1 MKSRILIAFA
11 FVSVL
16 FSCSSDDSGSGEPTN
31 FLPLESENF
40 WKYNVTLDGT
50 EAGQDHLY
58 VGNDTLVGFKI
69 MKTMAQPVGF
79 FSSSLRHNAL
89 KIAGGKIKLTG
100 KLGLNLGDAFP
111 VDIPVEN
118 FVMFNESAS
127 TNEEL
132 GSVDGVIEQTL
143 GEYPLTIN
151 YTVKS
156 VNLETL
162 ASYTTPAPDN
172 KTYTDVKKVKMVMNM
187 EVSTQLF
194 PAPFPAATVMDS
206 QDVVVSYQYYAKNI
220 GMVYANTVIEYELN
234 ELPVELPFP
243 ASGTQNQYEF
253 LDSYDVD

>member
-16 FSCSSDDSGSGEPTN
+16 FSCSSDDSGSGSGEPTN
-31 FLPLESENF
+31 FLPLETENF

-69 MKTMAQPVGF
+69 MKTMAQPIGF
-79 FSSSLRHNAL
+79 FSTSLRHNAL

-100 KLGLNLGDAFP
+100 KLGFNLGDALP
-111 VDIPVEN
+111 IDIPMEN
-118 FVMFNESAS
+118 FVIFNENAS
-127 TNEEL
+127 NNQEL
-132 GSVDGVIEQTL
+132 SSTDGTIEQTI

-151 YTVKS
+151 YILKS

-162 ASYTTPAPDN
+162 ASFTTPAPDS

-187 EVSTQLF
+187 EVSATFSGF
-194 PAPFPAATVMDS
+194 PIPVMNS
-206 QDVVVSYQYYAKNI
+206 QDVIVSYQYYAKNI
-220 GMVYANTVIEYELN
+220 GMVYTNTVIDYELN
-234 ELPVELPFP
+234 DLPMELPFP

-253 LDSYDVD
+253 LDTYEVD